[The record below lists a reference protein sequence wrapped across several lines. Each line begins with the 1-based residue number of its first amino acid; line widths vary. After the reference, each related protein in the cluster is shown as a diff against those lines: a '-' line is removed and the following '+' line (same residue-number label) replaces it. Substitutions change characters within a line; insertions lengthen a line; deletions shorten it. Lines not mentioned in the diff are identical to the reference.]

1 MFKQKTLKFKD
12 LNLKNLN
19 FFTARHFG
27 FFSCLENKTVYP
39 VCVVEMVCFDGG
51 NFLSGDFT

>member
-12 LNLKNLN
+12 LNFKSFN
-19 FFTARHFG
+19 FLTVRHFSV
-27 FFSCLENKTVYP
+27 FSCLENKTVYP
-39 VCVVEMVCFDGG
+39 VCVVEMVCFDGS